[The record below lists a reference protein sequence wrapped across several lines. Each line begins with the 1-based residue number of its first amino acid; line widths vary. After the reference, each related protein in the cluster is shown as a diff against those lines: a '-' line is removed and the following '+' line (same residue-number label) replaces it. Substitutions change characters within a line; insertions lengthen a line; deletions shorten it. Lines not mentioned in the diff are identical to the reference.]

1 MCFNIPNNDFCI
13 NKTKYDNYFDK
24 NKTDYK
30 ARNEF
35 LAFMKENFPK
45 VGLYEIFGTAPIG
58 VLVYPYL
65 GSIAVDCEKEMRFIK
80 L

>member
-1 MCFNIPNNDFCI
+1 MALALSSIQEYTIKRGKKSFWMCFNIPNNDFCI

-35 LAFMKENFPK
+35 LAFMKENFLK
-45 VGLYEIFGTAPIG
+45 LACMR
-58 VLVYPYL
+58 YL
-65 GSIAVDCEKEMRFIK
+65 ILLQLGF
-80 L
+80 